1 MALDKTAQQ
10 AVQDIHD
17 ALTGIDLS
25 DQHKQEILK
34 IIQQSILE
42 TVEETSDMHREATAI
57 CCGPE
62 ADLAHKIAE
71 EAERKKTALIANL
84 SAMR

>member
-1 MALDKTAQQ
+1 MALDKTAQK
-10 AVQDIHD
+10 AAKKIDS
-17 ALTGIDLS
+17 ALSDYDLS
-25 DQHKQEILK
+25 DEQKLQILK
-34 IIQQSILE
+34 IIEKSIIK

-62 ADLAHKIAE
+62 ADLAHKISE
-71 EAERKKTALIANL
+71 EAERKKKALIANL

>member
-1 MALDKTAQQ
+1 MALDKTAQKAAQ
-10 AVQDIHD
+10 KIDN
-17 ALTGIDLS
+17 ALSDYDLS
-25 DQHKQEILK
+25 DEQKLEILR
-34 IIQQSILE
+34 IIEKSILK

-62 ADLAHKIAE
+62 ADIAHKIAE
-71 EAERKKTALIANL
+71 EAERKKAALIANL